1 MIDKKAKAY
10 QEMAPMLAEFVRDLN
25 DLSKDN
31 WLVLV
36 EGLRDESALRTIGY
50 SGGLLTASSLG
61 RRGRESLGTAKGIVI
76 LTDLDREGAALAS
89 RFVKQL
95 RHSGVKVSLDERR
108 RLKGILRGIF
118 LHIENLSRFGDEER
132 P

>member
-31 WLVLV
+31 WWVLV

-61 RRGRESLGTAKGIVI
+61 RRGRETLGTAKGVVV

>member
-10 QEMAPMLAEFVRDLN
+10 QEMAPLLADFVRDLN
-25 DLSKDN
+25 DSSKEG
-31 WLVLV
+31 WWVLV
-36 EGLRDESALRTIGY
+36 EGRRDESALRAIGY
-50 SGGLLTASSLG
+50 GGGLLAASSLG
-61 RRGRESLGTAKGIVI
+61 RRDKEALSTAKGVVI

-95 RHSGVKVSLDERR
+95 RHNGVKVSLDERR

-118 LHIENLSRFGDEER
+118 LHVENLSRFGSAE
-132 P
+132 